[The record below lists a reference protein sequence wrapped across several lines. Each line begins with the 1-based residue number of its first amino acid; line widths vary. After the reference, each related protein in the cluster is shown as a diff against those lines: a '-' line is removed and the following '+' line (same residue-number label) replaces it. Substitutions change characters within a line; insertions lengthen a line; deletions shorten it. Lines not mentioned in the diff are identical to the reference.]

1 MTELEERVARLEKL
15 LDVLLS
21 DPNMQHAFRVA
32 ELKANRTTKESNY
45 KVKANYND

>member
-21 DPNMQHAFRVA
+21 DPNMQHAFKVA